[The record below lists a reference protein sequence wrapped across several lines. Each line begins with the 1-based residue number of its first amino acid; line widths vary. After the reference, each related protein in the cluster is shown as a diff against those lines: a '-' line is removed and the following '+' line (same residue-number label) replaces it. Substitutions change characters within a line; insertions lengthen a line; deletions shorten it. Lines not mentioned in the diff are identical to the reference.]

1 MLLTLTL
8 FVLLFLLFIDIPISF
23 ALAGSVAFYIL
34 FNDSVPDAILIQ
46 RMVGGI
52 ESVPLLAIVFFIA
65 AGILMNY
72 TGITQRMLNFAQVIT
87 KPLPGRLGQVNVL
100 LSTMMGGISGSNVAD
115 AAMSSKILVPEMVK
129 NGYPKSFSTVLTAAT
144 SLITPIIPPGIALI
158 MYGFVGNVSIGK
170 LFMAGILPGLVLC
183 VIYMIYV
190 HYIAKKRNYET
201 ANRGWPTPKEI
212 VFSLK
217 DALLAFM
224 LPVMIIGGI
233 RLGIFSATEAG
244 AMAVVFALFLG
255 LVIYREMKMKH
266 MAEAIVETVKTSASI
281 LLIIAAGSA
290 FGWILTLEQV
300 PQTLTGFMLEY
311 VSSPTMFFLIVL
323 VFLLIIGMFVEGNVA
338 LVILTPLFMPMLQA
352 YQIDPVHFGIFFIM
366 CLSIGTLTP
375 PVGTIM
381 IATSAITGTKIEDFV
396 KDSLPFLALLI
407 VVTLLIAFIPSIS
420 LWLPNMLF

>member
-1 MLLTLTL
+1 
-8 FVLLFLLFIDIPISF
+8 
-23 ALAGSVAFYIL
+23 
-34 FNDSVPDAILIQ
+34 
-46 RMVGGI
+46 
-52 ESVPLLAIVFFIA
+52 
-65 AGILMNY
+65 
-72 TGITQRMLNFAQVIT
+72 
-87 KPLPGRLGQVNVL
+87 
-100 LSTMMGGISGSNVAD
+100 
-115 AAMSSKILVPEMVK
+115 
-129 NGYPKSFSTVLTAAT
+129 
-144 SLITPIIPPGIALI
+144 
-158 MYGFVGNVSIGK
+158 
-170 LFMAGILPGLVLC
+170 
-183 VIYMIYV
+183 
-190 HYIAKKRNYET
+190 
-201 ANRGWPTPKEI
+201 
-212 VFSLK
+212 
-217 DALLAFM
+217 
-224 LPVMIIGGI
+224 
-233 RLGIFSATEAG
+233 
-244 AMAVVFALFLG
+244 MAVVFALFLG

>member
-8 FVLLFLLFIDIPISF
+8 IVLLVLLFIDIPISF

-72 TGITQRMLNFAQVIT
+72 TGITQRMLNFAQVVT

-115 AAMSSKILVPEMVK
+115 AAMSSKILVPEMEK
-129 NGYPKSFSTVLTAAT
+129 KGYPKSFATVLTAAS
-144 SLITPIIPPGIALI
+144 SLITPILPPGIAMI

-183 VIYMIYV
+183 VIYMLYV

-201 ANRGWPTPKEI
+201 ETRGWPTAKEF

-224 LPVMIIGGI
+224 LPVIIIGGI
-233 RLGIFSATEAG
+233 RFGIFSATEAG
-244 AMAVVFALFLG
+244 AIAVVFALLLG
-255 LVIYREMKMKH
+255 LGIYREMKMKH
-266 MAEAIVETVKTSASI
+266 MVIAVVETVKTSASI

-311 VSSPTMFFLIVL
+311 VSSPTMFFLIVM
-323 VFLLIIGMFVEGNVA
+323 VFLLLIGMFVEGNVA

-396 KDSLPFLALLI
+396 KHSFPFLALLI
-407 VVTLLIAFIPSIS
+407 IATLLIAFIPGIS
-420 LWLPNMLF
+420 LWLPNLLY